1 MSVAVRQEASYM
13 DEALWGASVKTF
25 TPACLDVIWYHSPT
39 STGEAL
45 PCVRWSCLTLMQGN
59 GISYKPLA
67 ERHSA
72 ANSGSPI
79 HTSPHGWERDRL
91 DVGLRCG
98 LAKRDWEGCQ
108 EEMAVPRVYT
118 STRVCMHDPMPPR
131 LLARQVYTI
140 HLSVTGEMH
149 CMWQGVHQHA
159 RWFVFPLCWSW
170 SHSLQSSMLKITSN
184 HQQHRILWGRYSLVI
199 DISFSTRCVRR
210 SFVS

>member
-1 MSVAVRQEASYM
+1 MGYLKKHWLSGTA
-13 DEALWGASVKTF
+13 WPIGHHPFTF
-25 TPACLDVIWYHSPT
+25 LH
-39 STGEAL
+39 TGERETGWMPAWGVGWLKETGKGAKKKWLCPAYTL
-45 PCVRWSCLTLMQGN
+45 P
-59 GISYKPLA
+59 PLFVHA
-67 ERHSA
+67 W
-72 ANSGSPI
+72 
-79 HTSPHGWERDRL
+79 PHE
-91 DVGLRCG
+91 
-98 LAKRDWEGCQ
+98 
-108 EEMAVPRVYT
+108 
-118 STRVCMHDPMPPR
+118 PMPPR
-131 LLARQVYTI
+131 LPARQVYTI